1 MLVMGRSL
9 RSDSSFFVQLVLG
22 GKSKR
27 VDSAKFEIGR
37 IGHCTFD
44 GSGAA
49 GTARIRLVTSYL
61 VVHKGQTP
69 SNCYCKMD
77 HQTADSYHQWRR
89 APCYKL
95 SDEHG

>member
-1 MLVMGRSL
+1 MSVMGRSL
-9 RSDSSFFVQLVLG
+9 RSDSSFFVQLVLS

-37 IGHCTFD
+37 IGHC
-44 GSGAA
+44 A